1 MLELLKGS
9 YKRSGL
15 TETVLVIFV
24 LTVPYSTVSI
34 GTLQELQEKG
44 LIYPEEFPANR
55 VLIGLYCIHD
65 TVISLQILRKVAV
78 SCSL

>member
-15 TETVLVIFV
+15 TETVLVIVFLFV
-24 LTVPYSTVSI
+24 LTVSYSTVSI

-44 LIYPEEFPANR
+44 LIYPEEIPANR
-55 VLIGLYCIHD
+55 VCINWTLLY
-65 TVISLQILRKVAV
+65 S
-78 SCSL
+78 